1 VRLLLDSNADMGLGD
16 ENVCP
21 KQKMKACPCKTVW
34 YCSTDC
40 QRQLWKKEHKPDH
53 QRILEK
59 QQEE

>member
-1 VRLLLDSNADMGLGD
+1 MGLGD
-16 ENVCP
+16 GNVCP